1 MSQLVV
7 STECPNCG
15 GPLDFSEGANAI
27 RCPSCRSN
35 LLVTGRKQVLSYW
48 VAPKVKADVAA
59 AAARTGR
66 LEARVARTQLY
77 FVPFYRLTG
86 HDFQWQDVPPK
97 PAPESPTL
105 PSMVVGGADRDTDRP
120 EIEIPLGSVLGW
132 GADLLLGR
140 RAGDAV
146 RDFLG
151 AATPPE
157 RSLERTVLLATAH
170 SSAPGAPVQFLD
182 RYVETSFP
190 AADLPGLGM
199 FSLGVRTQ
207 TLGVSLFRRE
217 ALAELGKIVA
227 VQMDDGAAMTKG
239 LAARGFEHVVY
250 RQVLGRILSV
260 IYFPFWMVELAQAGQ
275 EWLTIVDAV
284 AESIVQPRAPVAL
297 YDALERGA
305 AGEQRTV
312 GLRPLV
318 CPNCGWDLP
327 VEPDDVIFSCAS
339 CHRAWQI
346 HGAEMT
352 ETAHEIADV
361 VAAGAPDAAASSA
374 DGRKADDAMYLPF
387 WLLDPAAPGADD
399 HPCVPAFRYRRLK
412 TLEDLATRLGAKPPV
427 YRPRTG
433 ERPTVHGCFYDAEDA
448 VLLARF
454 VAAGKGRTPEAV
466 KAAAATEPSFEK
478 ARLAWFPFKRE
489 SQSLIDPFTGLAL
502 QEALL
507 G

>member
-1 MSQLVV
+1 
-7 STECPNCG
+7 
-15 GPLDFSEGANAI
+15 
-27 RCPSCRSN
+27 
-35 LLVTGRKQVLSYW
+35 
-48 VAPKVKADVAA
+48 
-59 AAARTGR
+59 
-66 LEARVARTQLY
+66 
-77 FVPFYRLTG
+77 
-86 HDFQWQDVPPK
+86 
-97 PAPESPTL
+97 
-105 PSMVVGGADRDTDRP
+105 
-120 EIEIPLGSVLGW
+120 VLGW

-157 RSLERTVLLATAH
+157 RSLERTVLLTTSH
-170 SSAPGAPVQFLD
+170 TSAPGTPVQFLD

-199 FSLGVRTQ
+199 FSLGVRSQ
-207 TLGVSLFRRE
+207 TLRVSLFRRE
-217 ALAELGKIVA
+217 ALTELGKIVA
-227 VQMDDGAAMTKG
+227 VQLDDGAAMTKG

-260 IYFPFWMVELAQAGQ
+260 IYFPFWVIELAQGGQ
-275 EWLTIVDAV
+275 AWLTIVDAV

-305 AGEQRTV
+305 AREQRTV

-327 VEPDDVIFSCAS
+327 VEPDDVIFCCGS

-346 HGAEMT
+346 HGVEMT

-361 VAAGAPDAAASSA
+361 VAASAPDLTAGAA
-374 DGRKADDAMYLPF
+374 DRRKANEAVYLPF
-387 WLLDPAAPGADD
+387 WLLDPATPGADD

-412 TLEDLATRLGAKPPV
+412 ALEDLATRLTAKPPV
-427 YRPRTG
+427 YRPWTG
-433 ERPTVHGCFYDAEDA
+433 ERPTLHGCFYDAEDA
-448 VLLARF
+448 GLLARF
-454 VAAGKGRTPEAV
+454 VAAGKGRSADAV
-466 KAAAATEPSFEK
+466 KAAAAKEPSFEK
-478 ARLAWFPFKRE
+478 ARLAWFPFERE
-489 SQSLIDPFTGLAL
+489 SQSLIDPSTGLAL